1 MPVILGIDEVGRG
14 PWAGPLVVGAVI
26 LGEGLSRASGAAGA
40 GVEADNGSGD
50 EPASSRSSD
59 ADWVAEL
66 TDSKK
71 LTAKKRAELAPKILE
86 GAAATGL
93 GWVSSEEIDKYGL
106 SASLRLATRRAV
118 KQVLARKVKFD
129 EIVID
134 GTGNFLVGTPLEG
147 MVSTLK
153 KADLLVREVSA
164 ASIIAKEARDEYM
177 TRLAEQYP
185 GYGFE
190 KHVGYGTA
198 AHSKALKELGVC
210 PEHRR
215 SFRPIKEIL
224 EVSRGDL
231 GASRDDL
238 KASRGDLE
246 AMDFPQGCCKK
257 YISKNKRFTDECCKN
272 YNSFEPEGVAENRG
286 FQAEKRVTE
295 WLETQGHQIV
305 GRNFRTKWCEIDV
318 ISVLEDKIYF
328 TEVKYSARKEPLERI
343 TPKKLEQMRF
353 AAEIFMT
360 KEKSSAKYQPILA
373 AAGVAGENFEKI
385 EWFSL

>member
-1 MPVILGIDEVGRG
+1 MILGIDEVGRG

-26 LGEGLSRASGAAGA
+26 LGEKLVGGGT
-40 GVEADNGSGD
+40 DGSGGFGD
-50 EPASSRSSD
+50 GGSGVG
-59 ADWVAEL
+59 WVAEL

-71 LTAKKRAELAPKILE
+71 LTPKKRAELSPLILRE
-86 GAAATGL
+86 AAATGL
-93 GWVSSEEIDKYGL
+93 GWVSSEELDKYGL
-106 SASLRLATRRAV
+106 SASLKLATRRAV

-129 EIVID
+129 EIIID

-153 KADLLVREVSA
+153 KADSLVREVSA

-177 TRLAEQYP
+177 VRLAERYP

-198 AHSKALKELGVC
+198 AHSAALKELGVC

-215 SFRPIKEIL
+215 SFRPIKAIL
-224 EVSRGDL
+224 ET
-231 GASRDDL
+231 
-238 KASRGDLE
+238 E
-246 AMDFPQGCCKK
+246 AFPQGCCKN
-257 YISKNKRFTDECCKN
+257 YIRENKHFTDECCKK
-272 YNSFEPEGVAENRG
+272 YNSFEGGKDERNETVNSGQ
-286 FQAEKRVTE
+286 QAEKAVAE
-295 WLETQGHQIV
+295 WLKGQGHEII

-318 ISVLEDKIYF
+318 ISSLGEKIYF

-353 AAEIFMT
+353 AAKLFMT
-360 KEKSSAKYQPILA
+360 RTKKMAKKQPILA
-373 AAGVAGENFEKI
+373 AAGVSGEKFEKI
-385 EWFSL
+385 EWFEIVV